1 MGVVHR
7 LVKRVVASPMLLL
20 VIASIAPVVHLVHAK
35 VGLWQILIVVDVIV
49 YVMTYEELLLL
60 LRA

>member
-1 MGVVHR
+1 MGVVYR

-60 LRA
+60 LRT

>member
-49 YVMTYEELLLL
+49 YLSWKTQLLLL
-60 LRA
+60 KLL

>member
-20 VIASIAPVVHLVHAK
+20 VIASIAPVVHLVHPK

-60 LRA
+60 LRT